1 MNLNR
6 RDAIKTMSIGT
17 AALMTPR
24 WVLGETSSN
33 VPVFPYT
40 LPDLPYAY
48 DALAD
53 FIDPETMNIHHT
65 RHHQGYVNNL
75 NAALEGHPELQSL
88 SLHELIADLD
98 QLPESI
104 RTAVRNNGGGHA
116 NHSLF
121 WQILTPE
128 SGLAPDGDLAA
139 MIDTSF
145 GSLDA
150 CLAELRKAALTVFG
164 SGWAWL
170 SLDGDKLLVEK
181 TANQDSPIMA
191 GRTPVVGIDV
201 WEHAY
206 YLRYQNRRAEYVDA
220 LLQHINWPVA
230 GKTTG

>member
-6 RDAIKTMSIGT
+6 RAAIKAMSIGT

-24 WVLGETSSN
+24 WVLGENSGSS
-33 VPVFPYT
+33 PAYPYA

-53 FIDPETMNIHHT
+53 FIDAETMTIHHT
-65 RHHQGYVNNL
+65 RHHQGYVNKL
-75 NAALEGHPELQSL
+75 NAALEGHPELQAL
-88 SLHELIADLD
+88 PLNQLLADLD
-98 QLPESI
+98 QTPEAI

-128 SGLAPDGDLAA
+128 SGITPTGDLAA
-139 MIDTSF
+139 MIDSSF
-145 GSLDA
+145 GSLEA
-150 CLAELRKAALTVFG
+150 CLAELRQTALTVFG

-170 SLDGDKLLVEK
+170 SLDGDRLLVEK
-181 TANQDSPIMA
+181 TANQDSPLME
-191 GRTPVVGIDV
+191 GRAPVVGIDV

-206 YLRYQNRRAEYVDA
+206 YLRYQNRRSDYVDA
-220 LLQHINWPVA
+220 LLRHLDWSAA
-230 GKTTG
+230 GRVLA